1 MEVTE
6 DLAILQVR
14 LKKLLARYYVYNES
28 LFVGCKIYFFVALV
42 ILLLKELK
50 ILIDFDDDGYLLQIF
65 TKNMQDR
72 PTLFLEV
79 IQRHNHNVR
88 LLVLDLGKKC
98 GSLEMVCAIVTHD
111 TIELPHRDLEL
122 ATFKRCLKPSSWI
135 NRKEET
141 CNLGNKSNKL

>member
-14 LKKLLARYYVYNES
+14 LKKLLACYYVYNES
-28 LFVGCKIYFFVALV
+28 LFVGCQIHFVVALV

-88 LLVLDLGKKC
+88 LLLLDLGKKC
-98 GSLEMVCAIVTHD
+98 GSLEMVYAI
-111 TIELPHRDLEL
+111 
-122 ATFKRCLKPSSWI
+122 
-135 NRKEET
+135 
-141 CNLGNKSNKL
+141 